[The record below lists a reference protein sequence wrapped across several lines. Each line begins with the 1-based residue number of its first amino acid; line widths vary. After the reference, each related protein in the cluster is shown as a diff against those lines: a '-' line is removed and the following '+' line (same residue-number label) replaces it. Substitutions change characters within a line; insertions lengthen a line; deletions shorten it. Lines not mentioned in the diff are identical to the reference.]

1 MVVDTSAIV
10 AMILRE
16 KERFIF
22 DDLILR
28 TPTVVM
34 SVVSVVETMIV
45 LMSQRREPEVA
56 RLDETLSELRI
67 DVRGVDGKQGLLARK
82 AFEQYGKGRSPAA
95 LNFGDCFV
103 YALAKARDDTLLF
116 KGDDFS
122 KTDIVPAWR
131 PAES

>member
-1 MVVDTSAIV
+1 MVVDTSALV

-34 SVVSVVETMIV
+34 SVVSVVETMIT
-45 LMSQRREPEVA
+45 LMSQRREPEAA
-56 RLDETLSELRI
+56 RLDQTLTELRI
-67 DVRGVDGKQGLLARK
+67 DVRGVDGKQGMLARK
-82 AFEQYGKGRSPAA
+82 AFEQYGRGRSPAA

-103 YALAKARDDTLLF
+103 YALAKTRDDTLLF
-116 KGDDFS
+116 KGDDFF

-131 PAES
+131 P

>member
-1 MVVDTSAIV
+1 MVVDTSALTAI
-10 AMILRE
+10 ILCE

-45 LMSQRREPEVA
+45 LMSQRREPDAA
-56 RLDETLSELRI
+56 RLDEIIADLRI
-67 DVRGVDGKQGLLARK
+67 DVRGVDGKQGILARK
-82 AFEQYGKGRSPAA
+82 AFEQYGRGRSPAA

-103 YALAKARDDTLLF
+103 YALAKAREDSLLF
-116 KGDDFS
+116 KGDDFA

-131 PAES
+131 PAD

>member
-10 AMILRE
+10 AVILRE
-16 KERFIF
+16 KERFVF

-34 SVVSVVETMIV
+34 SVISVVETIIV
-45 LMSQRREPEVA
+45 LMNQRREPEA
-56 RLDETLSELRI
+56 AKLDETLSELRI
-67 DVRGVDGKQGLLARK
+67 DVRGVDGRQGLLARK
-82 AFEQYGKGRSPAA
+82 AFEQYGRGRSPAA

-131 PAES
+131 PVE

>member
-1 MVVDTSAIV
+1 MVVDTSALV

-16 KERFIF
+16 RERFIF

-28 TPTVVM
+28 TPTVVT

-45 LMSQRREPEVA
+45 LTNQRREPEA
-56 RLDETLSELRI
+56 AKLDDTLAELRI
-67 DVRGVDGKQGLLARK
+67 DVRGVDGRQGVLARQ
-82 AFEQYGKGRSPAA
+82 AFEQYGRGRAPAA

-116 KGDDFS
+116 KGDDFL
-122 KTDIVPAWR
+122 KTDVVPAWR
-131 PAES
+131 P

>member
-1 MVVDTSAIV
+1 MVVDTSALAAI
-10 AMILRE
+10 ILRE

-28 TPTVVM
+28 TPTAVM

-45 LMSQRREPEVA
+45 LMNKRRELEAA
-56 RLDETLSELRI
+56 RLDETLAELRI
-67 DVRGVDGKQGLLARK
+67 DVRGVDGKQGALARQ
-82 AFEQYGKGRSPAA
+82 AFEQYGRRAPAA

-116 KGDDFS
+116 KGDDFLQ
-122 KTDIVPAWR
+122 TDIVPAWR
-131 PAES
+131 A

>member
-16 KERFIF
+16 KERFVF

-34 SVVSVVETMIV
+34 SIVSVVETMIV
-45 LMSQRREPEVA
+45 LMNQRREPEAA
-56 RLDETLSELRI
+56 RLDETLTELRI
-67 DVRGVDGKQGLLARK
+67 DVTGVDGMQGLLARK
-82 AFEQYGKGRSPAA
+82 AFEQYGRERSPAA
-95 LNFGDCFV
+95 LNFGDCFA

-131 PAES
+131 PVES

>member
-1 MVVDTSAIV
+1 MVVDSSALAAI
-10 AMILRE
+10 ILRE

-22 DDLILR
+22 EDLILR

-45 LMSQRREPEVA
+45 LMSQRREPDAA
-56 RLDETLSELRI
+56 RLDATLEAFRI
-67 DVRGVDGKQGLLARK
+67 DVRGVDGKQGMLARK
-82 AFEQYGKGRSPAA
+82 AFKQYGRGRAPAA

-103 YALAKARDDTLLF
+103 YALAKVREDSLLF

-122 KTDIVPAWR
+122 KTDIVPAR
-131 PAES
+131 RS

>member
-1 MVVDTSAIV
+1 MVVDTSALV

-16 KERFIF
+16 KERYIF

-45 LMSQRREPEVA
+45 LMNQRREPDAA
-56 RLDETLSELRI
+56 RLDDTLADLRI
-67 DVRGVDGKQGLLARK
+67 DVRGVDGTQGMLARK
-82 AFEQYGKGRSPAA
+82 AFEQYGRGRAPAA
-95 LNFGDCFV
+95 LNFGDCFA
-103 YALAKARDDTLLF
+103 YALAKARDDALLF

-122 KTDIVPAWR
+122 KTDIVAAWR
-131 PAES
+131 P

>member
-16 KERFIF
+16 RERFVF

-45 LMSQRREPEVA
+45 LVNQRREPEA
-56 RLDETLSELRI
+56 AKLDETLSELRI
-67 DVRGVDGKQGLLARK
+67 DVRGVDGRQGLLARK
-82 AFEQYGKGRSPAA
+82 AFEQYGRGRSPAA
-95 LNFGDCFV
+95 LNFGDCFA
-103 YALAKARDDTLLF
+103 YALAKARDDMLLF

>member
-45 LMSQRREPEVA
+45 LMSQRRAPEAA
-56 RLDETLSELRI
+56 RLDETLAELRI
-67 DVRGVDGKQGLLARK
+67 DVRGVDVKQGLDARR
-82 AFEQYGKGRSPAA
+82 AFEQYGRGRSPAA
-95 LNFGDCFV
+95 LNFGDCFA

-131 PAES
+131 P

>member
-1 MVVDTSAIV
+1 MVVDTSALV

-16 KERFIF
+16 KERFVF

-45 LMSQRREPEVA
+45 LMSQRREPDAA

-67 DVRGVDGKQGLLARK
+67 DVRGVDGKQGMLARK
-82 AFEQYGKGRSPAA
+82 AFERYGRGRSPAA
-95 LNFGDCFV
+95 LNFGDCFA

-116 KGDDFS
+116 KGEDFS
-122 KTDIVPAWR
+122 RTDIVPAWR
-131 PAES
+131 P

>member
-16 KERFIF
+16 KERFVF

-45 LMSQRREPEVA
+45 LINQRREPEA
-56 RLDETLSELRI
+56 AKLDETLSELRI
-67 DVRGVDGKQGLLARK
+67 DVRGVDGRQGLLARE
-82 AFEQYGKGRSPAA
+82 AFEQYGRGRSPAA

-131 PAES
+131 PVET